1 MDKLANKVSQ
11 GTIIFL
17 AVFVFSII
25 FQSFVWAYLEPKL
38 VDKTIWTDAIV
49 MVAKGDNIGPSSLL
63 YGYPALTLLTLG
75 KIIISAGFDPTTA
88 FLFTLVFFISL
99 GVAGIV
105 TLTYIIEPLK
115 PWWIV
120 TFGIVSFSPHL
131 PNATPPSIIVSVL
144 IPFIVLLVLF
154 LIKNNVNNNIK
165 ALILIG
171 IIGGLSM
178 STRIDITLAIS
189 SLATLLLI
197 PKFKFKV
204 VIPILISFLIFCG
217 LSLYIGN
224 NPLGYFVGSYTKS
237 HLAYTGF
244 FGETSSQ
251 FYSSSLFLSSLLAFT
266 TLIIGIFQY
275 LFKSLTLPLPRK
287 FFLWF
292 VLSTCFISLL
302 IYSASFHPVWYFI
315 PIIVSWEIFLPL
327 FVFSIAE
334 SLYSRPED
342 STRLKKINF
351 LLILVLFCVHLCPF
365 IILLI
370 P

>member
-1 MDKLANKVSQ
+1 MEKLPIKISQ

-17 AVFVFSII
+17 AIFIFSII
-25 FQSFVWAYLEPKL
+25 FQSFIWAYLEPKL
-38 VDKTIWTDAIV
+38 VDKTIWTNAMI

-75 KIIISAGFDPTTA
+75 KIIIGAGFDPITA

-99 GVAGIV
+99 GIAGIV
-105 TLTYIIEPLK
+105 ALTYIIEPLK

-120 TFGIVSFSPHL
+120 CFGLVSFSPHL

-144 IPFIVLLVLF
+144 VPFIMLLVLF
-154 LIKNNVNNNIK
+154 LVKNNANNIK

-178 STRIDITLAIS
+178 STRIDITLAVS

-204 VIPILISFLIFCG
+204 AIPILIAFLIFCS
-217 LSLYIGN
+217 LSFYIGN
-224 NPLGYFVGSYTKS
+224 NPLGYFVGTYTKS

-244 FGETSSQ
+244 FGESSSQ
-251 FYSSSLFLSSLLAFT
+251 FFNSSLLLSSLLAFT

-275 LFKSLTLPLPRK
+275 LFKSLTLPLPRN

-315 PIIVSWEIFLPL
+315 PLIISWEIFLPL

-334 SLYSRPED
+334 SLYFRPEN
-342 STRLKKINF
+342 SKQLKKINF
-351 LLILVLFCVHLCPF
+351 SVIFMLFFIHLCPF
-365 IILLI
+365 VILLI